1 MIRRL
6 LPVLLAVSALAACAP
21 GDKAAVATATKPDT
35 AALSAELA
43 SILPPYRAA
52 ILAGDA
58 RALNALYTDSAVV
71 ELTGI
76 PTEVGRAA
84 IMTTDSAQF
93 AKGKPAEWNST
104 VRSTVPLAPG
114 SVAQT
119 GSWSDMTVVKGGMK
133 MRRAGRWIAGFLKGT
148 DGNWRINYLMA
159 MTDSTT
165 TSK

>member
-6 LPVLLAVSALAACAP
+6 LPVFLAVGAIAACTP
-21 GDKAAVATATKPDT
+21 TDKAAVATATKPDT

-43 SILPPYRAA
+43 VILPAYKGA

-58 RALNALYTDSAVV
+58 VALNALYTDSAVV

-76 PTEVGRAA
+76 PTLVGRAA

-93 AKGKPAEWNST
+93 SKGKPAEWNST
-104 VRSTVPLAPG
+104 VRSTVSLGPTSA
-114 SVAQT
+114 AQT
-119 GSWSDMTVVKGGMK
+119 GSWSDMAVVKGGMK
-133 MRRAGRWIAGFLKGT
+133 MRRAGRWIAALQKGT
-148 DGNWRINYLMA
+148 DGKWRINYLMA